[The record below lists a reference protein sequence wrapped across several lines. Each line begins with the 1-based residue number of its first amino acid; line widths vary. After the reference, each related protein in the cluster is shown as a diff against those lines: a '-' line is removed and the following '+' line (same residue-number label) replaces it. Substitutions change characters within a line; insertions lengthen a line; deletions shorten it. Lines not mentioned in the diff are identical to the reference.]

1 LGGTNWGSVLVVLGF
16 RGRLLPLP
24 PSQFFRLLA
33 AAAAAAAALCLL
45 FSAAIVSANSK
56 VSLSLAQSKEEV
68 GLAET

>member
-1 LGGTNWGSVLVVLGF
+1 LGGTNWGSVLLVLGF
-16 RGRLLPLP
+16 RGRLPPP
-24 PSQFFRLLA
+24 PSQFFRLL
-33 AAAAAAAALCLL
+33 AAAAAALCLL